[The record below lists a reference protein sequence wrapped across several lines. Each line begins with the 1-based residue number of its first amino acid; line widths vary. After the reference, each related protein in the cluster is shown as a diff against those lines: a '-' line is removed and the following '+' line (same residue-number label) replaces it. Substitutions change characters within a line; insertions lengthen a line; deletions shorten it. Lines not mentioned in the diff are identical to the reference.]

1 VGLQN
6 KKPEYT
12 VFEVSGKTVS
22 VNTYD
27 IDTGVSIDTFTV
39 TK

>member
-12 VFEVSGKTVS
+12 VFEVAGKAVT

-27 IDTGVSIDTFTV
+27 IDIGMSIDTFTV